1 MPTPERQ
8 EDEWQ
13 AVSELRWF
21 DLTTVNPE
29 FWNDLFVVFSGP
41 LVIQWKFESD
51 LRGAICLC
59 KKWQTV
65 VRYQAVAQRVWI
77 NLKAY
82 LKDGSILFHV

>member
-29 FWNDLFVVFSGP
+29 FWNDLFVV
-41 LVIQWKFESD
+41 
-51 LRGAICLC
+51 
-59 KKWQTV
+59 
-65 VRYQAVAQRVWI
+65 
-77 NLKAY
+77 
-82 LKDGSILFHV
+82 